1 MRTEKNMF
9 KTKNFLQLIAKELL
23 SIRRSSGIIVAPTVS
38 LEPSK
43 FKLRRALI
51 ITKLSR
57 YEFEQSRYPEL
68 NEEQFHQVMRKRGTD
83 LDAWI
88 YHHKLHKSFEDN
100 IVKCFQDAGC
110 EVKMT
115 SRAEFRSSL
124 SKEVMNWADVIVP
137 IGGDGTFLL
146 AAGRASPLFAQSH
159 TKIPIVGFN
168 SDPQRSAGRLLLP
181 KHYSDYP
188 AEAVAKIKAGDFK
201 WMHRTRIRSTI
212 LGINGKIPQSYDLY
226 RHCISKMEQK
236 TTRPETLDK
245 ELAKKYDAKV
255 KRVLP
260 YLALNEVFIGE
271 TLSSRVTHLQLTLD
285 HGNVLYKTKSSGLC
299 VSTGTGSTS
308 WHSSINRITRPS
320 VDGLSKIL
328 PEKVRNDF
336 NGLDKDEL
344 VRKYNESLI
353 FPADDPR
360 ICYSIREQIN
370 VGVWPSPEEFEPRQF
385 VTNLYVKSCCFDANL
400 VIDGSICYSFND
412 GSKVLLEVHPE
423 DALLAITL
431 D

>member
-1 MRTEKNMF
+1 MD
-9 KTKNFLQLIAKELL
+9 QLIHERNDLPYQDL
-23 SIRRSSGIIVAPTVS
+23 SSGVKVAPTVS
-38 LEPSK
+38 LEPRK

-68 NEEQFHQVMRKRGTD
+68 NEEQFHQMMRKRGTD

-100 IVKCFQDAGC
+100 IVKCFRDAGC

-181 KHYSDYP
+181 KHYSDCP
-188 AEAVAKIKAGDFK
+188 KEAVAKIKAGDFK

-212 LGINGKIPQSYDLY
+212 LGNNGKMPQSYDLY
-226 RHCISKMEQK
+226 RHCISKMEQE
-236 TTRPETLDK
+236 TTRPETLDM
-245 ELAKKYDAKV
+245 ELNKKYNAKV

-271 TLSSRVTHLQLTLD
+271 TLSSRVTHLQSPSVIDFTATDDIPANATGKRKNSSQYNPAKRRAEAAKLD
-285 HGNVLYKTKSSGLC
+285 KLYKK
-299 VSTGTGSTS
+299 
-308 WHSSINRITRPS
+308 
-320 VDGLSKIL
+320 
-328 PEKVRNDF
+328 
-336 NGLDKDEL
+336 
-344 VRKYNESLI
+344 
-353 FPADDPR
+353 
-360 ICYSIREQIN
+360 REQQEN
-370 VGVWPSPEEFEPRQF
+370 QKYRERKLQLQQQSLECQQQTLQCLQQLLRTMKERDEK
-385 VTNLYVKSCCFDANL
+385 TE
-400 VIDGSICYSFND
+400 SFHDCVLETIGTAVFQPHLQKHND
-412 GSKVLLEVHPE
+412 TSDEDKVPLQ
-423 DALLAITL
+423 
-431 D
+431 